1 MSKDDE
7 LQKAILNNI
16 PDQAWLKDRDS
27 RYILVND
34 AFIAACRLPESE
46 ILHKTPDEVW
56 PEEWGNV
63 YICLLYT
70 SPSPRDQRGSRMP
83 SSA

>member
-46 ILHKTPDEVW
+46 ILHKTPDEVS
-56 PEEWGNV
+56 V
-63 YICLLYT
+63 SYT
-70 SPSPRDQRGSRMP
+70 HLTLPTTPYV
-83 SSA
+83 

>member
-1 MSKDDE
+1 MGKDDE

-16 PDQAWLKDRDS
+16 PDQAWLKDKDS

-46 ILHKTPDEVW
+46 ILHKTPADVW
-56 PEEWGNV
+56 PEESV
-63 YICLLYT
+63 SYTHLTLPTILLV
-70 SPSPRDQRGSRMP
+70 
-83 SSA
+83 